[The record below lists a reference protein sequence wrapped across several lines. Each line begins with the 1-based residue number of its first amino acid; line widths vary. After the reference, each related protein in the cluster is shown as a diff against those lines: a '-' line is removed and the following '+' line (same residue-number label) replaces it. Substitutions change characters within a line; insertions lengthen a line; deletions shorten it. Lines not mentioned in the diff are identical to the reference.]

1 MELTLEGPDDLGFC
15 VLTDEDGNT
24 YPLVT
29 KTEDYLYAAKLFGW
43 TGGTIDEAIDYVTEM
58 SGEVIEAPPDI
69 EEYFQS
75 LYAELE
81 AEDND
86 E

>member
-1 MELTLEGPDDLGFC
+1 MRVTLQGPDELGFC
-15 VLTDEDGNT
+15 VLTDDDGNT

-29 KTEDYLYAAKLFGW
+29 KTEDFLYAAKLFGW

-58 SGEVIEAPPDI
+58 NGEEIEAPPQI
-69 EEYFQS
+69 EEFFLR

-81 AEDND
+81 AEDSD